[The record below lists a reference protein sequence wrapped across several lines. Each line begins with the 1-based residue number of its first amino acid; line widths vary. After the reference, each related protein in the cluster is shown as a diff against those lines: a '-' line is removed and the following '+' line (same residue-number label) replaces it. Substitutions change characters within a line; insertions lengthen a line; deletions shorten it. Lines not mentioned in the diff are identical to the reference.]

1 MDNKV
6 LSFNDAV
13 QRRTEKFKKSAA
25 YTAQKV
31 GNVIKIVHE
40 KTLGVKDDIKDGA
53 QVITQDVR
61 NTAGHIVN
69 EFDNL

>member
-1 MDNKV
+1 MDDKV

-13 QRRTEKFKKSAA
+13 QRRAEMFKKSAA
-25 YTAQKV
+25 FTAQKV
-31 GNVIKIVHE
+31 GNVIKLVHE
-40 KTLGVKDDIKDGA
+40 KTLGVNEDIKDVA